1 MHGTRRFSLTTAL
14 IAALLSSLWLPPCSA
29 ADEAIV
35 QRIEALDAGFPVKVL
50 GDRLMA
56 ETALSAFYGARGYQ
70 PAWHPPELRRQLI
83 NAVERASDDG
93 LNPADYHA
101 EILSELSLR
110 PMSDFSNEL
119 KADLD
124 LLFSDA
130 FLMLS
135 SHMLEGK
142 VNPQTVHAEWTANR
156 RHRAMESVLAESLA
170 SGDIVGTLN
179 ALRPADPAYRK
190 LMTARRELTLRLGQP
205 WSQLASQPVIRP
217 GDRDDRLPEIRRRLS
232 ALGDLDAQPA
242 ASEDPVLYDGPLEG
256 AIPKFQARHGLEP
269 DGLIG
274 RDTFRALNLMPVE
287 RLRQID
293 ATLERWRW
301 LPESLGDTYVLV
313 NIAGYEL
320 TMVENREEVLRKRVI
335 VGQPF
340 RQTPVFSDHIRYL
353 VFNPTWTIPRN
364 LMIRDQLPQ
373 IIRDPGYLSRLNIS
387 VYRGWGADRV
397 QVDPADIDWQSLH
410 RNNFPYQLVQE
421 PGPQNALGQ
430 VKFMFPN
437 QYDVYLH
444 DTPGRGLFGR
454 TDRSFSSGCI
464 RVEQP
469 FDLAD
474 RLLAASPDWNR
485 GRIDKLVAES
495 KPQTVMLPRPVP
507 IHIQYWTSWVDGE
520 GRLQFRNDVYNRDAR
535 LITQLRQPVSGDGQ
549 RLTPVAA
556 PDISANL
563 PSTVPRE
570 QPTKARLTIF

>member
-1 MHGTRRFSLTTAL
+1 MPGTRRFTLAAGL
-14 IAALLSSLWLPPCSA
+14 AAALLSSLWLPLCSA

-35 QRIEALDAGFPVKVL
+35 QRIEALDAGFPVTVL

-56 ETALSAFYGARGYQ
+56 AAALSAFYGASGYQ
-70 PAWHPPELRRQLI
+70 LAWQSPELRRQLVS
-83 NAVERASDDG
+83 AVERASDDG
-93 LNPADYHA
+93 LNPRDYHA

-110 PMSDFSNEL
+110 PMTEFSAEL
-119 KADLD
+119 RADLD

-156 RHRAMESVLAESLA
+156 RKTAMESVLAEALTR
-170 SGDIVGTLN
+170 GDIAATLD
-179 ALRPADPAYRK
+179 ALRPAHPAYRK
-190 LMTARRELTLRLGQP
+190 LMAARQDLTELLGQP
-205 WSQLASQPVIRP
+205 WLQLASQPTIRP
-217 GDRDDRLPEIRRRLS
+217 GDRDDRVPEIRRRLA
-232 ALGDLDAQPA
+232 ALGDLTALPV
-242 ASEDPVLYDGPLEG
+242 SFEDPLLYDATMEN
-256 AIPKFQARHGLEP
+256 AIAKFQARHGLEP

-274 RDTFRALNLMPVE
+274 RESVRALNLMPVE

-320 TMVENREEVLRKRVI
+320 TMVENGEDVLRKRVI

-353 VFNPTWTIPRN
+353 VFNPTWTVPRK
-364 LMIRDQLPQ
+364 LMIQDQLPQ
-373 IIRDPGYLSRLNIS
+373 ILGDPDYLSRLNIS
-387 VYRGWGADRV
+387 VYRGWGADR
-397 QVDPADIDWQSLH
+397 QKVDPADIDWQSLH

-444 DTPGRGLFGR
+444 DTPGRGLFAR

-469 FDLAD
+469 FDLAE

-485 GRIDKLVAES
+485 SKINKLVTES
-495 KPQTVMLPRPVP
+495 QPQSVVLPSPVP
-507 IHIQYWTSWVDGE
+507 VHIQYWTSWVDGE
-520 GRLQFRNDVYNRDAR
+520 DRLHFRNDIYNRDAR
-535 LITQLRQPVSGDGQ
+535 LIEQLRQPASGGGQ
-549 RLTPVAA
+549 YLTPVAA
-556 PDISANL
+556 SDNSSTL
-563 PSTVPRE
+563 PSAVRMGDSPK
-570 QPTKARLTIF
+570 PD

>member
-1 MHGTRRFSLTTAL
+1 MHGTRRFSLTATL
-14 IAALLSSLWLPPCSA
+14 ITALLSSLWLPLCLA

-35 QRIEALDAGFPVKVL
+35 QRVEALDAGFPVTVL
-50 GDRLMA
+50 GDQLMA
-56 ETALSAFYGARGYQ
+56 AGALSAFYGARGYQ
-70 PAWHPPELRRQLI
+70 PAWQSPELRQQLI
-83 NAVERASDDG
+83 TAVESASVDG
-93 LNPADYHA
+93 LDPGDYHA
-101 EILSELSLR
+101 GVFSELSIRSMNDLSTELR
-110 PMSDFSNEL
+110 
-119 KADLD
+119 ADLD

-156 RHRAMESVLAESLA
+156 RHRAMELVLAEALA
-170 SGDIVGTLN
+170 SGDIAATLD

-190 LMTARRELTLRLGQP
+190 LMAARQELTALLGQP
-205 WSQLASQPVIRP
+205 WQQLASQPTIRP
-217 GDRDDRLPEIRRRLS
+217 GDRDDRLPEIRRRLA
-232 ALGDLDAQPA
+232 ALGDLTVQPA
-242 ASEDPVLYDGPLEG
+242 ASEDPLLYDGTLEG

-274 RDTFRALNLMPVE
+274 RDSIRALNLMPVE

-320 TMVENREEVLRKRVI
+320 TMVANGQEVLHKRVI

-353 VFNPTWTIPRN
+353 VFNPTWTVPRN

-373 IIRDPGYLSRLNIS
+373 IIRDPDYLSRLNIS
-387 VYRGWGADRV
+387 VYRGWGADRE
-397 QVDPADIDWQSLH
+397 QVAPADVDWQSLH

-430 VKFMFPN
+430 IKFMFPN
-437 QYDVYLH
+437 KYDVYLH
-444 DTPGRGLFGR
+444 DTPGRGLFSR
-454 TDRSFSSGCI
+454 NDRSFSSGCI

-469 FDLAD
+469 FDLAE

-485 GRIDKLVAES
+485 SRIDNLMAKS

-507 IHIQYWTSWVDGE
+507 VHIQYWTSWVDGE
-520 GRLQFRNDVYNRDAR
+520 GHLQFRDDIYNRDAR
-535 LITQLRQPVSGDGQ
+535 LITELRQPISGVNQ

-556 PDISANL
+556 PDNSSSLHYTAQGRH
-563 PSTVPRE
+563 PPK
-570 QPTKARLTIF
+570 PD